1 MDRNERNTMDQNA
14 RKRTVRREGNAEGS
28 ARANEG
34 LGRRPSGNGASASA
48 GRPSGKSS
56 SASVRR
62 TSESGDPTRRTTP
75 GGTVTPMR
83 RESGS
88 VRKPS
93 EQAGRAQGS
102 LRKEHSETGRTR
114 DAAGAPTDPSL
125 RRASGKAGTPTDP
138 SARRAA
144 GKTGTPTDPSA
155 RRAAGKTGTPTDPS
169 ARRTAG
175 KAGVP
180 TDPSARRTSGKA
192 GTPTDPSARRTAGKA
207 GTPADPSLRRAAGKA
222 QGNPAEQKPVRS
234 ADGIVR
240 KQGGHPNGKSKAMSK
255 KKKKQKRAAFN
266 FASGGVLIIAAC
278 VFIFSLYQLIT
289 MLIPYYSGGE
299 EYDKIKNIAITADE
313 EGKGFTVD
321 FDALLKENED
331 TVAWIRFDEPAV
343 INYPVVKSADN
354 NEYLTKTFTAND
366 NKLGAIFVDMRNS
379 NDFSDKN
386 TFIYGHHL
394 NVGGE
399 MFSELLKYENE
410 SFCKKHPNFYIYT
423 PDGKVRT
430 YKVFSAGVVK
440 DTADNYKLDY
450 ATDADY
456 EAYLKLCEESS
467 NYKVEDVE
475 LTAQSQ
481 IVSLSTCTNVRDDE
495 RFLVQ
500 GVLTAVD

>member
-34 LGRRPSGNGASASA
+34 LGRRPSGNGAPASA

-144 GKTGTPTDPSA
+144 GE
-155 RRAAGKTGTPTDPS
+155 TGTPTDPS
-169 ARRTAG
+169 ARRTA
-175 KAGVP
+175 
-180 TDPSARRTSGKA
+180 GKA

>member
-14 RKRTVRREGNAEGS
+14 RKRTVRREGNAAGS
-28 ARANEG
+28 TRANEG
-34 LGRRPSGNGASASA
+34 LGRRPSGNGAPASA

-114 DAAGAPTDPSL
+114 DT
-125 RRASGKAGTPTDP
+125 
-138 SARRAA
+138 
-144 GKTGTPTDPSA
+144 
-155 RRAAGKTGTPTDPS
+155 
-169 ARRTAG
+169 
-175 KAGVP
+175 AGVP
-180 TDPSARRTSGKA
+180 TDPSLRRTSGKA

>member
-34 LGRRPSGNGASASA
+34 LGRRPSGNGAPASA

-56 SASVRR
+56 SASARR

-114 DAAGAPTDPSL
+114 DAAGAPT
-125 RRASGKAGTPTDP
+125 
-138 SARRAA
+138 
-144 GKTGTPTDPSA
+144 
-155 RRAAGKTGTPTDPS
+155 
-169 ARRTAG
+169 
-175 KAGVP
+175 
-180 TDPSARRTSGKA
+180 
-192 GTPTDPSARRTAGKA
+192 
-207 GTPADPSLRRAAGKA
+207 DPSLRRAAGKA

>member
-34 LGRRPSGNGASASA
+34 LGRRPSGNGAPASA

-155 RRAAGKTGTPTDPS
+155 RRTAGKAGAPTDPS
-169 ARRTAG
+169 ARRTA
-175 KAGVP
+175 
-180 TDPSARRTSGKA
+180 GKA

-379 NDFSDKN
+379 NDFADKN

>member
-34 LGRRPSGNGASASA
+34 LGRRPSGNGAPASA

-155 RRAAGKTGTPTDPS
+155 RRTAGKT
-169 ARRTAG
+169 
-175 KAGVP
+175 
-180 TDPSARRTSGKA
+180 

>member
-34 LGRRPSGNGASASA
+34 LGRRPSGNGAPASA

-114 DAAGAPTDPSL
+114 DAAGA
-125 RRASGKAGTPTDP
+125 
-138 SARRAA
+138 
-144 GKTGTPTDPSA
+144 
-155 RRAAGKTGTPTDPS
+155 
-169 ARRTAG
+169 
-175 KAGVP
+175 
-180 TDPSARRTSGKA
+180 
-192 GTPTDPSARRTAGKA
+192 PTDPSARRTAGKA

-410 SFCKKHPNFYIYT
+410 SFCKKHPNFYIYI

>member
-34 LGRRPSGNGASASA
+34 LGRRPSGNGAPASA

-144 GKTGTPTDPSA
+144 GETGTPTDPSA

-175 KAGVP
+175 KAGAP
-180 TDPSARRTSGKA
+180 TDPSARRT
-192 GTPTDPSARRTAGKA
+192 
-207 GTPADPSLRRAAGKA
+207 AGKA

>member
-14 RKRTVRREGNAEGS
+14 RKRTVRREGNAAGS
-28 ARANEG
+28 TRANEG
-34 LGRRPSGNGASASA
+34 LGRRPSGNGAPASA

-114 DAAGAPTDPSL
+114 DAAGEPTDPS
-125 RRASGKAGTPTDP
+125 S
-138 SARRAA
+138 
-144 GKTGTPTDPSA
+144 
-155 RRAAGKTGTPTDPS
+155 
-169 ARRTAG
+169 RRTA
-175 KAGVP
+175 
-180 TDPSARRTSGKA
+180 GKA

>member
-14 RKRTVRREGNAEGS
+14 RKRTVRREGNAVGS
-28 ARANEG
+28 TRANEG
-34 LGRRPSGNGASASA
+34 LGRRPSGNGAPASA

-138 SARRAA
+138 F
-144 GKTGTPTDPSA
+144 A

-169 ARRTAG
+169 ARRTA
-175 KAGVP
+175 
-180 TDPSARRTSGKA
+180 GKA

>member
-14 RKRTVRREGNAEGS
+14 RKRTVRREGNAAGS
-28 ARANEG
+28 TRANEG
-34 LGRRPSGNGASASA
+34 LGRRPSGNGAPASA
-48 GRPSGKSS
+48 GRSSGKSS

-114 DAAGAPTDPSL
+114 DT
-125 RRASGKAGTPTDP
+125 
-138 SARRAA
+138 
-144 GKTGTPTDPSA
+144 
-155 RRAAGKTGTPTDPS
+155 
-169 ARRTAG
+169 
-175 KAGVP
+175 AGVP
-180 TDPSARRTSGKA
+180 TDPSLRRTSGKA

>member
-14 RKRTVRREGNAEGS
+14 RKRTVRREGNAAGS
-28 ARANEG
+28 ARANAG
-34 LGRRPSGNGASASA
+34 QGRRPSGNGAPASA

-102 LRKEHSETGRTR
+102 LRKEHSETGRPR
-114 DAAGAPTDPSL
+114 EAAGAPTDPS
-125 RRASGKAGTPTDP
+125 
-138 SARRAA
+138 ARRTA

-155 RRAAGKTGTPTDPS
+155 RRVAGKAGAPTDPS
-169 ARRTAG
+169 ARRT
-175 KAGVP
+175 
-180 TDPSARRTSGKA
+180 
-192 GTPTDPSARRTAGKA
+192 
-207 GTPADPSLRRAAGKA
+207 AGKA

-456 EAYLKLCEESS
+456 EEYLKLCEESS

>member
-34 LGRRPSGNGASASA
+34 LGRRPSGNGAPASA

-125 RRASGKAGTPTDP
+125 RRAS
-138 SARRAA
+138 
-144 GKTGTPTDPSA
+144 
-155 RRAAGKTGTPTDPS
+155 GKTGTPTDPS

>member
-14 RKRTVRREGNAEGS
+14 RKRTVRREGNAAGS
-28 ARANEG
+28 TRANEG
-34 LGRRPSGNGASASA
+34 LGRRPSGNGAPASA

-114 DAAGAPTDPSL
+114 DAAGVPTDPSL
-125 RRASGKAGTPTDP
+125 RRTSGKAGTPTDP

-155 RRAAGKTGTPTDPS
+155 RRA
-169 ARRTAG
+169 
-175 KAGVP
+175 
-180 TDPSARRTSGKA
+180 
-192 GTPTDPSARRTAGKA
+192 AGKA